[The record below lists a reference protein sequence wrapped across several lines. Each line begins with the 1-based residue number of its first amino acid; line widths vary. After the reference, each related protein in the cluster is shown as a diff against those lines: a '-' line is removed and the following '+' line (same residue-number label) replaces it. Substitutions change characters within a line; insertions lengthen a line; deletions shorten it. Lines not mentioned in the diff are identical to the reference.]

1 MNRATFSFAALA
13 VTAFLA
19 AVPPVQAGTSV
30 GVHIQVGDPYRG
42 GSLVFHKEPD
52 LVMVPQSRVYYM
64 RNYDYDMYRYG
75 SYWYFID
82 GGYWYRARSYRGPYV
97 HISVKSVPRSVRYV
111 PVKYR
116 RHWKNGPPPHAVARG
131 YYKDKDRH
139 PSHRDHRDRDHYKG
153 SHKDSHKGSKNKG
166 HDDGRDDRQSR
177 SNGRGNKH

>member
-1 MNRATFSFAALA
+1 MKRWTYGFAALA

-19 AVPPVQAGTSV
+19 AVSPAQAGTSV

-52 LVMVPQSRVYYM
+52 VVVVPETRVYYV
-64 RNYDYDMYRYG
+64 RNYDYDVYRYG

-82 GGYWYRARSYRGPYV
+82 DGYWYRARSYRGPFV
-97 HISVKSVPRSVRYV
+97 HISSGSVPRSVRYV

-131 YYKDKDRH
+131 HHKNDDRYHRHHHNDSYADRGRYDKNPYD
-139 PSHRDHRDRDHYKG
+139 KG
-153 SHKDSHKGSKNKG
+153 SSKKNHKGNGNSQGNGKG
-166 HDDGRDDRQSR
+166 H
-177 SNGRGNKH
+177 KH